1 MTSQV
6 NPNNI
11 DGSYPVAGQ
20 DNDSQGFRDNFT
32 NIRNNFTFIKSEVE
46 DLQNKAVLKSSLTNS
61 TLNNDFAGNAISNA
75 TLTSW
80 RETYNNVSNT
90 ANGAITIDF
99 ANGNFQKIGITGAVS
114 PLTFFWPDN
123 TSGYY
128 ASIKL
133 WINVANSA
141 HTVTFATAPTLGDPD
156 TIAGYSAGVL
166 SFNAAELANNN
177 DYLFEIFTL
186 DGGSTLGIK
195 DLIRNRDVDLS
206 GMSIT
211 GNLALDNISVSG
223 NVTSG
228 NVTSGNVYTTTG
240 IFWAGNGTPFSIGGG
255 SGSFSTVTASSTI
268 IGSGNIVAAATA
280 NNTTGGDTTV
290 GALIVKGSTGVA
302 GNVNVG
308 GNLWVNS
315 GNIRTTGT
323 VANIFNLTA
332 TTISI
337 GNAASFVSVG
347 NIGSNIF
354 VGGRLTVV
362 GNITTSSNLN
372 LAPGT
377 TTVAPLSFNPT
388 SSALLTVPLQ
398 GAVEYDSTANVF
410 YATPT
415 SSTTSGRAIIPTQ
428 HTFVL
433 QNTGNIDLNGGG
445 TIATVNTA
453 YGAFGNLNVTVAAST
468 TYEVDARIHI
478 GFAAAPTS
486 STLQFTFGG
495 TATATGYNYDVTVI
509 NGSFGGVS
517 TSNSMSNWYGS
528 ASGGTIS
535 FPSATL
541 ALVSGAQTF
550 INVLVRVKGIIR
562 TSAQGTLIP
571 QLAWGTLPA
580 QTARVV
586 RGSYI
591 ALTPLGNI
599 TGNVSV
605 GNFTLV

>member
-32 NIRNNFTFIKSEVE
+32 NVRNNFTFIKAEVE

-80 RETYNNVSNT
+80 RETYNNVTNT
-90 ANGAITIDF
+90 ASGAISIDF
-99 ANGNFQKIGITGAVS
+99 ANGNFQKIGVTGAVS
-114 PLTFFWPDN
+114 SLTFSWPDN

-156 TIAGYSAGVL
+156 TIAGYNAGVL
-166 SFNAAELANNN
+166 TFNAAELANNN
-177 DYLFEIFTL
+177 DYLFEIFTV

-211 GNLALDNISVSG
+211 GNLNLDNVTATG
-223 NVTSG
+223 NVI
-228 NVTSGNVYTTTG
+228 TTNG
-240 IFWAGNGTPFSIGGG
+240 IFWAANGLPFSAGGTG
-255 SGSFSTVTASSTI
+255 AFAAITLSST
-268 IGSGNIVAAATA
+268 S
-280 NNTTGGDTTV
+280 NNVTSGDTTV
-290 GALIVKGSTGVA
+290 GALLVNSGSAGIA

-323 VANIFNLTA
+323 RANIFNNTA
-332 TTISI
+332 TTISL
-337 GNAASFVSVG
+337 GNAASFISVG
-347 NIGSNIF
+347 AA
-354 VGGRLTVV
+354 GGNVLVNSGMTVA
-362 GNITTSSNLN
+362 GRLN
-372 LAPGT
+372 LAAGSS
-377 TTVAPLSFNPT
+377 TVAPLSFNTT
-388 SSALLTVPLQ
+388 SSALLTTASR
-398 GAVEYDSTANVF
+398 GTVEYDSTANIF

-415 SSTTSGRAIIPTQ
+415 ASTVSSRAILAAR
-428 HTFVL
+428 HEFL
-433 QNTGNIDLNGGG
+433 LNGNIFINGSG
-445 TIATVNTA
+445 TIATANTA
-453 YGAFGNLNVTVAAST
+453 YGAFGNLNVTVAAT
-468 TYEVDARIHI
+468 TSYEVDIKIHLA
-478 GFAAAPTS
+478 FPAATNVATW
-486 STLQFTFGG
+486 QFTFGG
-495 TATATGYNYDVTVI
+495 TATVLSYNYNVHFIDVPG
-509 NGSFGGVS
+509 NFSR
-517 TSNSMSNWYGS
+517 TSATTYTHWYGTT
-528 ASGGTIS
+528 AFPTATNALITAATTGLNFVIGVRGTI
-535 FPSATL
+535 
-541 ALVSGAQTF
+541 
-550 INVLVRVKGIIR
+550 R
-562 TSAQGTLIP
+562 TNAQGTLIP
-571 QLAWGTLPA
+571 QLACGGTQSQLA
-580 QTARVV
+580 STVT
-586 RGSYI
+586 GSYI
-591 ALTPLGNI
+591 VLTPLGNT